1 LAPLEMAAY
10 EAALGGGTA
19 IALAVDDAGGS

>member
-1 LAPLEMAAY
+1 LEVAAY